1 MIEVERLTSASP
13 QDVWNVL
20 CDGWLYSGWVVG
32 ASRMRDV
39 DAQWPAVGAQLHH
52 SVGGWPLLLDDTTS
66 VLEVI
71 PQQRL
76 VLQART
82 WPAAEARVELEL
94 TPRDTGT
101 LLTMAED
108 VSSGPAKLV
117 PKPLRWAAIKPRNVE
132 SLRRLTLLA
141 EGRSR

>member
-1 MIEVERLTSASP
+1 MIKVERGTTASP

-39 DAQWPAVGAQLHH
+39 DGQWPAVDARLHH
-52 SVGGWPLLLDDTTS
+52 SVGSWPLLLNDTTS
-66 VLEVI
+66 VLEVV

-82 WPAAEARVELEL
+82 WPAAEALVKLEL
-94 TPRDTGT
+94 TPRGTGT

-108 VSSGPAKLV
+108 VISGPAKLV
-117 PKPLRWAAIKPRNVE
+117 PAPLRWLAIGPRNVE
-132 SLRRLTLLA
+132 SLRRLALLA

>member
-1 MIEVERLTSASP
+1 MIQVERLTSASP
-13 QDVWNVL
+13 EDVWNVL

-39 DAQWPAVGAQLHH
+39 DAQWPAVDARLYH
-52 SVGGWPLLLDDTTS
+52 SVGGWPLLLNDTTS
-66 VLEVI
+66 VLEVV

-94 TPRDTGT
+94 TPRKSGT

-108 VSSGPAKLV
+108 VVSGPAKLV
-117 PKPLRWAAIKPRNVE
+117 PAPLRWLAIGPRNVE
-132 SLRRLTLLA
+132 SLRRLALLA

>member
-1 MIEVERLTSASP
+1 MIEVGRFTSASP
-13 QDVWNVL
+13 EDVWDVL
-20 CDGWLYSGWVVG
+20 CDGWLYCGWVVG

-39 DAQWPAVGAQLHH
+39 DAQWPAVDARLHH
-52 SVGGWPLLLDDTTS
+52 SVGGWPLLLNDTTS

-71 PQQRL
+71 AQQRL

-117 PKPLRWAAIKPRNVE
+117 PAPLRWLAIRPRNAE
-132 SLRRLTLLA
+132 SLRRLAFLA